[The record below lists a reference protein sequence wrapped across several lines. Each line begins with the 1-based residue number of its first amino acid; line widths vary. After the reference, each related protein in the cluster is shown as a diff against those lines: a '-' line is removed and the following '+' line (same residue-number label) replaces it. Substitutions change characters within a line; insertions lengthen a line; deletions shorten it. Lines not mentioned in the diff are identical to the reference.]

1 MKTVTM
7 VEGTLEDEVVKTAA
21 TPETRLVADDA
32 EPSGNAE
39 VSATDDEGTETSEV
53 ELASEDGVLSAVEE
67 TLATDREEDETAA
80 IEDATEDEVVDG
92 VELTAIVLDATVS
105 SAAAQAKLI
114 FCVKVPLDFGALK
127 SQTWFT
133 YGQQTL
139 LPTIAISPLT
149 VTSVET
155 FSAPTLVPV
164 LSTNWK
170 LVPAY
175 VPEQLKGTGWQ
186 LGRVRLSQETS
197 ETLELNAAT

>member
-1 MKTVTM
+1 MKTVAI

-21 TPETRLVADDA
+21 TPETRLVDDDA
-32 EPSGNAE
+32 EPSRNAE
-39 VSATDDEGTETSEV
+39 VSPTDDDEGTETLKV

-67 TLATDREEDETAA
+67 TLATDRVEDETAA

-92 VELTAIVLDATVS
+92 VELTAIVLDATVP

-139 LPTIAISPLT
+139 PPMTAISPLT

-155 FSAPTLVPV
+155 FSAPTLAPV

-175 VPEQLKGTGWQ
+175 VPEQLNGTG
-186 LGRVRLSQETS
+186 
-197 ETLELNAAT
+197 